1 MAQQCLRKTHTPEP
15 ETDRGGVGAGRVA
28 GTACAPPSLQAER
41 STAQPIMRG
50 LMRRGHNPLLWS
62 ALFLQL
68 GLPSCAAQNTDD
80 AEGFNFILG

>member
-1 MAQQCLRKTHTPEP
+1 
-15 ETDRGGVGAGRVA
+15 
-28 GTACAPPSLQAER
+28 
-41 STAQPIMRG
+41 MRG
-50 LMRRGHNPLLWS
+50 LMQRGHNPLLWN